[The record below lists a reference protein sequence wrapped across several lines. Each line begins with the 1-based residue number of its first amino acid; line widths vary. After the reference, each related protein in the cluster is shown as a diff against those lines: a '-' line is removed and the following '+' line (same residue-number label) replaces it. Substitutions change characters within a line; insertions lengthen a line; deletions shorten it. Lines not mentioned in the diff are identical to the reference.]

1 MEISN
6 ELAGEIL
13 NLFEAVRKSGKIK
26 KGINEV
32 TKAIERDNAK
42 LVIYANDVNPAE
54 IVMHLSY
61 LCKEKNIPCV
71 QVGKKAELGAI
82 AGIDK
87 SASAIA
93 IVDPGELKEK
103 MNKVIEKINNS

>member
-13 NLFEAVRKSGKIK
+13 NLFEAVRKSGKIR

-32 TKAIERDNAK
+32 TKAIERGNAK
-42 LVIYANDVNPAE
+42 FVIYATDVSPAE
-54 IVMHLSY
+54 IIMHLSY
-61 LCKEKNIPCV
+61 ICKEKNIPCI

-87 SASAIA
+87 SSSAIA
-93 IVDPGELKEK
+93 ITDAGELKEK
-103 MNKVIEKINNS
+103 MKKVIEKVNNS